1 MHKFRG
7 VQQKQTKQNLT
18 NKAVVFNEGTPD
30 PYRVFQK
37 SEEGFVNCHNGASP
51 GILSVKTRD
60 TGRPVTHRS
69 FSHSEEKGEK
79 PVYNCLSLTPNF
91 ILHEGH
97 FCMFSK
103 FSEFSRKATTHY
115 SPLLCAAPRLICH
128 FRKTL
133 SLKLTVLIV
142 LASPM
147 H

>member
-1 MHKFRG
+1 MHKFRD

-30 PYRVFQK
+30 SYRVFQK
-37 SEEGFVNCHNGASP
+37 SEEGFVSCHNGASS

-60 TGRPVTHRS
+60 TGQPVTHRS

-79 PVYNCLSLTPNF
+79 PVYNCLNLTSNF

-103 FSEFSRKATTHY
+103 FSEFSRKANTHY
-115 SPLLCAAPRLICH
+115 SPLLCTAPRFICH